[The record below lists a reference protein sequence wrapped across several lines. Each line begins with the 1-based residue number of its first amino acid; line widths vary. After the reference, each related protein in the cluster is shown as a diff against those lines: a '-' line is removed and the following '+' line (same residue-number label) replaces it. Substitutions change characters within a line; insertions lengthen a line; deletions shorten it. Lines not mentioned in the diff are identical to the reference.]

1 MIMVDFNYGKIN
13 SMDVAN
19 GPGIRVSL
27 FFSGC
32 THRCPNCF
40 NSDLWDFHYG
50 KPFTT
55 DTINTILDLLSPNYI
70 RGISILGGEPFQS
83 IPALVTLLD
92 MVKDKY
98 PNKDVWVWSG
108 YTFEQIKVMIPPQL
122 CENILKNIDVLIDGK
137 YIDELKDFHLKYKGS
152 SNQRVIDVKKTIEK
166 NEVVLYE

>member
-1 MIMVDFNYGKIN
+1 MVDFNYGKLN

-19 GPGIRVSL
+19 GPGIRVSI

-55 DTINTILDLLSPNYI
+55 DTIQTIIKLMEPEYI
-70 RGISILGGEPFQS
+70 SGLSILGGEPFQS
-83 IPALVTLLD
+83 IPPMISLIEA
-92 MVKDKY
+92 VKSAY
-98 PNKDVWVWSG
+98 PNKTIWIWTG
-108 YTFEQIKVMIPPQL
+108 YLFEKIKVMMTGTDADAIF
-122 CENILKNIDVLIDGK
+122 KNVDVIVDGPYIDGLR
-137 YIDELKDFHLKYKGS
+137 DLTLKFKGS
-152 SNQRVIDVKKTIEK
+152 SNQRLIDVKKTIEK